1 MLGRSTDRWK
11 ELRMTPSRIWGLA
24 KQRYVKS
31 HRIFA
36 KCRCIKDLRRF
47 RNSQVGDLFSR
58 SVLGVDSD
66 RILKLVLRE
75 IILSQKIQMPPGSRR
90 AMGHREDQKK
100 AATETRKLVEKSVGS
115 WQHWAKRNQ
124 QVEATL
130 HSCGRRPR
138 ALYALQLQEATLV
151 TCPFPT
157 LQGALMRRS
166 SSA

>member
-1 MLGRSTDRWK
+1 
-11 ELRMTPSRIWGLA
+11 MTPSRIWGLA

-36 KCRCIKDLRRF
+36 KCRCIKDFRRF

-124 QVEATL
+124 QVVY
-130 HSCGRRPR
+130 PR
-138 ALYALQLQEATLV
+138 QKENASKMSVPAR
-151 TCPFPT
+151 FPSNG
-157 LQGALMRRS
+157 L
-166 SSA
+166 SAMPKEPKPLSLESTSKEPLWIVSKRC